1 MFKKKK
7 KLIEYEDDKF
17 EIYQIAYPK
26 PLNEQGF
33 QFLKSEVA
41 SPIFGSKNPDRISY
55 TDNKGMVDADYNYD
69 YVRNEELKHLSKE
82 DIIERFG
89 SEYHEFQI
97 LNNEEIA
104 KYADTD
110 VPKPDP
116 KEEIANEVVI
126 DKKKKDDSFVT
137 SIDELMG
144 EEEKEPDLENTEEE
158 FKINIMADDSNDVP
172 FNSFDESMP
181 KVETKS
187 IPSFLQSEAK
197 PSK

>member
-7 KLIEYEDDKF
+7 MPIEYEDDKF
-17 EIYQIAYPK
+17 EIYQMVYPK
-26 PLNEQGF
+26 PINEQGF

-41 SPIFGSKNPDRISY
+41 SPIFGSKIPDRISY

-104 KYADTD
+104 KIAGTD

-116 KEEIANEVVI
+116 KVEEVNEVVI
-126 DKKKKDDSFVT
+126 DRKEKVDPFVT
-137 SIDELMG
+137 SIDDLM
-144 EEEKEPDLENTEEE
+144 
-158 FKINIMADDSNDVP
+158 
-172 FNSFDESMP
+172 DEIILM
-181 KVETKS
+181 KKS
-187 IPSFLQSEAK
+187 LI
-197 PSK
+197 